1 MKTYTIIVEEDPDTG
16 ECVLPLPDE
25 LIAEL
30 GWLVGDELNCE
41 IEDEDVIITNLS
53 WLSRKESTTD

>member
-16 ECVLPLPDE
+16 DCILPFPDE
-25 LIAEL
+25 MINEL
-30 GWLVGDELNCE
+30 GWLVGDDLDFE
-41 IEDEDVIITNLS
+41 IIDGEISITNLS